1 MNYVKKQVKYC
12 IIGLCIFVCSITLIC
27 IYTFSRQ
34 HVLMQIYPPTTTAM
48 YDASIHMIKDLKIDE
63 SWIKQSHLLVSMFLT
78 SAERILM
85 FSCEE
90 NRQDEVIESAHDYVD
105 ALKKTFKNSDQL
117 TYIQNY
123 EEYVKDNYYI
133 LVISEDA
140 KSILTFIKAALA

>member
-1 MNYVKKQVKYC
+1 
-12 IIGLCIFVCSITLIC
+12 
-27 IYTFSRQ
+27 
-34 HVLMQIYPPTTTAM
+34 
-48 YDASIHMIKDLKIDE
+48 
-63 SWIKQSHLLVSMFLT
+63 MFLT

-90 NRQDEVIESAHDYVD
+90 NRQYEVIESAHDYVD

-123 EEYVKDNYYI
+123 EEYVKDNYFI